1 MQMLS
6 HKVTLGIR
14 NFVHLWP
21 FSSLDNKLAPNK
33 KSFGSFLDVGAA
45 WLLSIQGWHADLVI
59 YYKDI
64 PLHWYRV
71 NPSVLGPAASR
82 V

>member
-1 MQMLS
+1 M
-6 HKVTLGIR
+6 
-14 NFVHLWP
+14 HLWP

-59 YYKDI
+59 YYKDMHSI
-64 PLHWYRV
+64 GTELTLQFWARQHHECNSLTYY
-71 NPSVLGPAASR
+71 
-82 V
+82 